1 MRCRQSRPAVVPA
14 RDEHVNLVAAVRAVL
29 VSQVWPVAGW
39 TARPSGGAVTQRE
52 DLRQVAVE
60 ADERVIARNA
70 GLQLA

>member
-1 MRCRQSRPAVVPA
+1 M
-14 RDEHVNLVAAVRAVL
+14 
-29 VSQVWPVAGW
+29 AGRW
-39 TARPSGGAVTQRE
+39 MDGEAERGAVTQRE